1 MTAQEK
7 VDLAN
12 RVARWCFDNTNSWEF
27 DNIGLGLAYLLWA
40 ITDSDSIVPF
50 DATKADS
57 RGMYDKLIEVLRA
70 NPNGLLDELIEK
82 GVVVT

>member
-27 DNIGLGLAYLLWA
+27 GNIGLGLAYLLWA
-40 ITDSDSIVPF
+40 ITDNNNLDPF
-50 DATKADS
+50 DATQS
-57 RGMYDKLIEVLRA
+57 SSGGIYDTLIEVLRV

-82 GVVVT
+82 GVLVI